1 MEAAACADTAIR
13 METWRTEDRQVSC
26 ILSAKC
32 DAPISNYTLCFSML
46 APCEVVEGANIHRMT
61 AGYVEL
67 QFDND
72 KLGTGQALAFTLKYK
87 SNMNPSNR
95 SWLPKGAYLRMEDG
109 SILPVQITPRG
120 IDQAYS
126 TKLPEQH
133 ADPSS
138 DELMLVPAPQS
149 WQPTGATL
157 DVSAGYKLDRSWDT
171 EGAADSTEAVE
182 TLADRNNI
190 GPFLAEEGTPL
201 HFTRNV
207 GLAEDAYELTIA
219 PDGITLTASAA
230 AGAFYGA
237 ITLLNLK
244 LIYGGII
251 PCGQITDAPR
261 FEWRGQHLDCA
272 RHYYEP
278 ETLLRLVDMMAL
290 FKLNRFHWHFCD
302 DEAFRL
308 EVESYPE
315 LWKKSGM
322 RGEGRVVP
330 GIYGAADGPQGGT
343 YSKAFAKRLV
353 EHSKALHIEVLPEI
367 EIPAHSWAVLQIHP
381 ELREAADESNEVSV
395 HGYLNNTINPALPE
409 AWTYMEAL
417 AKEVSGIF
425 PFAHLHLGCDERPPA
440 AWTKSPAIEQL
451 KAEQGLETADDVQGW
466 MMDKLAAYVSSLGVR
481 PAAWEEAAKGA
492 NGGINN
498 DAILFSWTQQGPGH
512 EAARKGYSVVM
523 TPAAHAYWDIAPS
536 GEFNEIGLNW
546 AGITSLADSVNW
558 DPVPE
563 NEPELEGK
571 IIGAQGCLW
580 SEVVLRDANM
590 ESMMS
595 PRILGISEI
604 GWATRANKPDAE
616 QITQKAACYGKL
628 FAAIGWRQDVR
639 D

>member
-61 AGYVEL
+61 AGYIEL

-87 SNMNPSNR
+87 SNMNPANR

-120 IDQAYS
+120 IDQTYS

-171 EGAADSTEAVE
+171 EGEADSTEAVE
-182 TLADRNNI
+182 ALADRNNI
-190 GPFLAEEGTPL
+190 GPFLAEDGVPL
-201 HFTRNV
+201 HFTRNA

-244 LIYGGII
+244 QIYGGTI
-251 PCGQITDAPR
+251 PCGQIADVPR

-290 FKLNRFHWHFCD
+290 LKLNRFHWHFCD
-302 DEAFRL
+302 DEPSVWRWKVIRNSGRNPAC
-308 EVESYPE
+308 VE
-315 LWKKSGM
+315 
-322 RGEGRVVP
+322 R
-330 GIYGAADGPQGGT
+330 
-343 YSKAFAKRLV
+343 
-353 EHSKALHIEVLPEI
+353 
-367 EIPAHSWAVLQIHP
+367 AVLCP
-381 ELREAADESNEVSV
+381 ASMALR
-395 HGYLNNTINPALPE
+395 
-409 AWTYMEAL
+409 M
-417 AKEVSGIF
+417 
-425 PFAHLHLGCDERPPA
+425 
-440 AWTKSPAIEQL
+440 
-451 KAEQGLETADDVQGW
+451 
-466 MMDKLAAYVSSLGVR
+466 
-481 PAAWEEAAKGA
+481 
-492 NGGINN
+492 
-498 DAILFSWTQQGPGH
+498 
-512 EAARKGYSVVM
+512 ARK
-523 TPAAHAYWDIAPS
+523 AALI
-536 GEFNEIGLNW
+536 
-546 AGITSLADSVNW
+546 
-558 DPVPE
+558 
-563 NEPELEGK
+563 
-571 IIGAQGCLW
+571 
-580 SEVVLRDANM
+580 
-590 ESMMS
+590 
-595 PRILGISEI
+595 PRPLQND
-604 GWATRANKPDAE
+604 W
-616 QITQKAACYGKL
+616 
-628 FAAIGWRQDVR
+628 
-639 D
+639 